1 MPQAASWAPRTT
13 RPPATPHLCRYGPR
27 EVGRG
32 SEFQSTGSLTCDF
45 KYAPFAKHPRLER
58 NNELLDAERLVAD
71 SLAKTLA
78 PAVILQKYPKA
89 SIELCILV
97 LQSDGGEWPACV
109 LASSLA
115 IADAGIEMYG
125 LVLAA
130 TVGRVPPPA
139 PAAGAGAA
147 SSSSASAALAA
158 SGASS
163 RVFVDLSGAEEA
175 ASASSTTV
183 AYCRALDRILH
194 TSHRGELG
202 VSELVHDTGFA
213 LETCAVVE
221 RVARQVLVA
230 AEARKASKPA
240 PAAAGAGGAA
250 ALSAT

>member
-1 MPQAASWAPRTT
+1 
-13 RPPATPHLCRYGPR
+13 
-27 EVGRG
+27 
-32 SEFQSTGSLTCDF
+32 
-45 KYAPFAKHPRLER
+45 
-58 NNELLDAERLVAD
+58 
-71 SLAKTLA
+71 
-78 PAVILQKYPKA
+78 VILQKYPKA

-115 IADAGIEMYG
+115 IADAGIEMFG

-139 PAAGAGAA
+139 PAAGAGAT
-147 SSSSASAALAA
+147 SSASAALAA

-163 RVFVDLSGAEEA
+163 RVLVDLSGVEEA
-175 ASASSTTV
+175 ASTSSTTV
-183 AYCRALDRILH
+183 AYCRSLDRILH
-194 TSHRGELG
+194 TNHQGELG

-240 PAAAGAGGAA
+240 PAAAGAGGIA